1 LVTRGDP
8 DVPRREAKRS
18 RRTDRRIWIVAAV
31 AAFLLL
37 GGAGI
42 VVWRLTS
49 SSTAGTATERTVEVT
64 QQTIK
69 QTVGSTG
76 TVQPK
81 RRADLSFS
89 TSGTVSSVK
98 VSVGQHVIKGQ
109 RLATIDTAAL
119 KADLD
124 AAKADYQAAKDD
136 LATAQDDSSTTD
148 TQLNAAKSKV
158 AVQKSELA
166 QAKGALASA
175 TLRSPFSGTIALVNI
190 AAGDSVGSSSVGGQA
205 GSGSSSSGDA
215 AITVI
220 STGSYLVQTSVG
232 SADVGKIKK
241 GQQAE
246 ITVTGARDVIAG
258 TVSSVAVMA
267 TSSSG
272 TGTSSAGGGNGTGG
286 LDSSG
291 GATFAVS
298 IDLPG
303 SQKSLYA
310 GASATVSIV
319 VRQRPNVLTVP
330 TIAIRTVDGKTV
342 VTKLV
347 GGRGVQTEIGVG
359 ESFGTFTEVTSGL
372 VAGDQVV
379 ISVPNRANSASSASP
394 SGQRRFGQG
403 GFPGG
408 GGFGQRQG
416 NQSGQGGGAGQG
428 GGGGQTGRTP

>member
-1 LVTRGDP
+1 
-8 DVPRREAKRS
+8 VPRREAKRS
-18 RRTDRRIWIVAAV
+18 RRTDRRTWIVAAV

-37 GGAGI
+37 AGAG
-42 VVWRLTS
+42 VVLWRLNG
-49 SSTAGTATERTVEVT
+49 SSTAGTTTERTVEVT

-89 TSGTVSSVK
+89 TAGTVSSVK
-98 VSVGQHVIKGQ
+98 VSIGQHVVKGQ

-166 QAKGALASA
+166 QAKSALASA
-175 TLRSPFSGTIALVNI
+175 TLRSPFSGTIALVNV
-190 AAGDSVGSSSVGGQA
+190 AAGDTVGSSSVGGQA
-205 GSGSSSSGDA
+205 GSGSSSSSDA

-241 GQQAE
+241 GQPAE

-272 TGTSSAGGGNGTGG
+272 TGTSSAGSGNGTDGT
-286 LDSSG
+286 DSSG

-298 IDLPG
+298 VDLPG

-310 GASATVSIV
+310 GASATVSII
-319 VRQRPNVLTVP
+319 VRQRPNVLAVP
-330 TIAIRTVDGKTV
+330 TVAISTVDGKTV

-347 GGRGVQTEIGVG
+347 SGRGVQTEIGVG
-359 ESFGTFTEVTSGL
+359 ESIGGLTEVTKGL
-372 VAGDQVV
+372 VAGDRVV
-379 ISVPNRANSASSASP
+379 ISVANPTGASATASP
-394 SGQRRFGQG
+394 SGQRRFGG

>member
-1 LVTRGDP
+1 M
-8 DVPRREAKRS
+8 PRREAKRS

-49 SSTAGTATERTVEVT
+49 SSTAGTTTERTVEVT

-76 TVQPK
+76 TLQPK

-89 TSGTVSSVK
+89 TSGTVSSVR
-98 VSVGQHVIKGQ
+98 VSVGQHVVKGQ
-109 RLATIDTAAL
+109 RLAAIDTAAL

-136 LATAQDDSSTTD
+136 LATEQDDSSTTD

-158 AVQKSELA
+158 AVQKSNLA
-166 QAKGALASA
+166 QAKSALASA
-175 TLRSPFSGTIALVNI
+175 TLRAPFTGSIALVNV
-190 AAGDSVGSSSVGGQA
+190 AVGDTVGSTSGSGQ
-205 GSGSSSSGDA
+205 GSSGSSDSGSA

-220 STGSYLVQTSVG
+220 SIGTYTVQASVD

-241 GQQAE
+241 GMTAD
-246 ITVTGARDVIAG
+246 ITVTGSNAVHRG

-272 TGTSSAGGGNGTGG
+272 SGAGSTSNGNGAGSNSGSAG
-286 LDSSG
+286 SP
-291 GATFAVS
+291 TFAVS
-298 IDLPG
+298 INLTG
-303 SQKSLYA
+303 SQQNLYA

-319 VRQRPNVLTVP
+319 VQQRSNVLTVP

-347 GGRGVQTEIGVG
+347 SGQGVQTEIGVG
-359 ESFGTFTEVTSGL
+359 ESFGGLTEVTRGL

-379 ISVPNRANSASSASP
+379 ISVPSRANSAASASP
-394 SGQRRFGQG
+394 SGQRRFGQC
-403 GFPGG
+403 GFPG

-416 NQSGQGGGAGQG
+416 NPGGQGGGAGQG
-428 GGGGQTGRTP
+428 GGGGQTGSTR

>member
-1 LVTRGDP
+1 
-8 DVPRREAKRS
+8 VPRREAKRS

-31 AAFLLL
+31 VAFLLL

-49 SSTAGTATERTVEVT
+49 SSTAGTTTERTVEVT

-76 TVQPK
+76 TLQPK

-89 TSGTVSSVK
+89 TSGTINSVR
-98 VSVGQHVIKGQ
+98 VSVGEHVVKGQ
-109 RLATIDTAAL
+109 RLAAIDTAAL

-158 AVQKSELA
+158 AVQKSNLA
-166 QAKGALASA
+166 QAKSTLASA
-175 TLRSPFSGTIALVNI
+175 TLRAPFTGAIALVNVSV
-190 AAGDSVGSSSVGGQA
+190 GDTVGSSSGSGQGSSGSS
-205 GSGSSSSGDA
+205 GSGSA

-220 STGSYLVQTSVG
+220 STGSYTVQASVD

-241 GQQAE
+241 GMTAD
-246 ITVTGARDVIAG
+246 ITVTGSNAVHRG

-272 TGTSSAGGGNGTGG
+272 SGAGSTSNGNGAGSNSGSAG
-286 LDSSG
+286 SP
-291 GATFAVS
+291 TFAVS
-298 IDLPG
+298 INLTG
-303 SQKSLYA
+303 SQQNLYA

-319 VRQRPNVLTVP
+319 VQQRSNVLTVP

-347 GGRGVQTEIGVG
+347 SGQGVQTEIGVG
-359 ESFGTFTEVTSGL
+359 ESFGGLTEVTRGL

-379 ISVPNRANSASSASP
+379 ISVPSRANAASASP

-408 GGFGQRQG
+408 GFGQRQG
-416 NQSGQGGGAGQG
+416 NPDGQSGGAGRGGGAGQG
-428 GGGGQTGRTP
+428 AGAGQTGSTR